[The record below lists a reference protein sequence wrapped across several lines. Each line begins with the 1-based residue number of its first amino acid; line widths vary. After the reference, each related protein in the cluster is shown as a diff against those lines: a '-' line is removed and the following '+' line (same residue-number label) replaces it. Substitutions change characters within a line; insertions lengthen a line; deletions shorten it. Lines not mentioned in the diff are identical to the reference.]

1 MRRFR
6 GTLLA
11 LLALLVVGIV
21 AVAVGRRPETPPGA
35 LPDTLFRFEKDDLVG
50 FNIQRPDGYT
60 LTIRKVDGAWTTV
73 GQTWR
78 PSQSMV
84 RRVAHQLHDLDARA
98 NVAAKP
104 ESAALYGLGDDAI
117 EVTIEL
123 EDGTTHTF
131 EVGDPNPTSVSWY
144 MRPIPGEQVY
154 VVKKSAVDFYRLGD
168 EEWREDRITAFDSN
182 DAARLEAVV
191 DGRKLVIERTGDQT
205 YRMLEPIAQGASRD
219 EVRRMLG
226 RVSSLRSDAVVAD
239 APEKLSQWG
248 LDPPRHTMSV
258 TLGSG
263 ARIDVRLGD
272 EVPGDEDPP
281 QRYVWLQE
289 DDAVYAVRDGLL
301 EDFRYPVEHYR
312 DRVLLGKN
320 EADVKA
326 YEVAR
331 GQETLTLGRT
341 ADGWRWPDGAAVSGQ
356 TPKRVAGRAA
366 EIKANEFLKDEPA
379 DAGLDPPAVV
389 IRLTFEDGTTAA
401 VSLGKT
407 WEETIPAP
415 PPRPRT
421 GDPRD
426 DRPEGPRQIK
436 KQLARVEGT
445 PEVVE
450 IDGSLGDAVDDL
462 FREHERHAAREA
474 EKGLEDLEPKP

>member
-11 LLALLVVGIV
+11 LLALVLVGV
-21 AVAVGRRPETPPGA
+21 AVVVLDPRPEPPRPGGA

-50 FNIQRPDGYT
+50 FHIERPDGYA
-60 LTIRKVDGAWTTV
+60 LTIEKADGEWTTV

-78 PSQSMV
+78 PSASMV

-117 EVTIEL
+117 QVTIEL
-123 EDGTTHTF
+123 ADGTSKSF

-144 MRPIPGEQVY
+144 MRPVPGEQVY

-168 EEWREDRITAFDSN
+168 DAWREDRITAFDSN
-182 DAARLEAVV
+182 DATRLEAMV
-191 DGRKLVIERTGDQT
+191 DGRHMVVERTGEQT
-205 YRMLEPIAQGASRD
+205 YRMLAPIVQDASRD

-226 RVSSLRSDAVVAD
+226 RAASLRSEEVVAD
-239 APEKLSQWG
+239 APADLSKWG
-248 LDPPRHTMSV
+248 LDPPRHTVSV

-281 QRYVWLQE
+281 RRYVWLQE

-301 EDFRYPVEHYR
+301 EDFRHPPEHYR
-312 DRVLLGKN
+312 NRVLIGKH
-320 EADVKA
+320 EADVKS
-326 YEVAR
+326 YDVAR
-331 GQETLTLGRT
+331 GEETLAIGRT
-341 ADGWRWPDGAAVSGQ
+341 ADAWRWPDGAAASGQ
-356 TPKRVAGRAA
+356 TPARVAGRAA
-366 EIKANEFLKDEPA
+366 QIRANEFLADVPA
-379 DAGLDPPAVV
+379 DAGLDPPAAVV
-389 IRLTFEDGTTAA
+389 RLTFEDGTTAT

-415 PPRPRT
+415 PPRPLT
-421 GDPRD
+421 GDPMR

-436 KQLARVEGT
+436 KQLARVEGV

-450 IDGSLGDAVDDL
+450 IDGSLGDAIDDL
-462 FREHERHAAREA
+462 FREHQRHADREA
-474 EKGLEDLEPKP
+474 EKGLEPEP